1 MPRILGRLMDCI
13 SLLLPTQRRDQFMV
27 DQWEY
32 AELCHGLDLIAQMTL
47 QAQQSK
53 YTMVAGYAVRREP

>member
-1 MPRILGRLMDCI
+1 MPRILKQLIDRILRM
-13 SLLLPTQRRDQFMV
+13 LPTQKGDRVMV

-32 AELCHGLDLIAQMTL
+32 AELCHGLDLIAQTTL